1 MNAPDI
7 ALVSARGARRLDE
20 DLPPL
25 RRALEAAGARVTIA
39 RWDDP
44 KVEWSSFDLALLR
57 STWDYAR
64 RLPEFLQWIGRAS
77 AQTRLLN
84 PPEVVRWNTDK
95 HYLDLLERTGVPVVP
110 SAFVEPGE
118 DARRALSEFL
128 QAHPHAED
136 VVIKPS
142 VGAGSK
148 DAQRHARD
156 SLDDMLSHLRR
167 LLDAGR
173 SALMQ
178 PYLPSVDAHGETALL
193 FFDGEYSHAIRKGPL
208 LSRGAEP
215 ARGLFAVEQIDARE
229 PSDGERELARR
240 AIAAIPFERPLLYA
254 RVDLIHDESGLPRL
268 LELELT
274 EPSVFLLHAAGAAE
288 RFARAILAR
297 LR

>member
-1 MNAPDI
+1 MKAPRI
-7 ALVSARGARRLDE
+7 ALVSARGARKLDE

-25 RRALEAAGARVTIA
+25 KQALEAVGAQVTIA

-44 KVEWSSFDLALLR
+44 KVDWSSFDLALLR
-57 STWDYAR
+57 STWDYAK
-64 RLPEFLQWIGRAS
+64 RLPEFLQWIERA
-77 AQTRLLN
+77 AACTRLLN

-95 HYLDLLERTGVPVVP
+95 HYLAQLHGAGVPVVP
-110 SAFVEPGE
+110 STFVGPGE
-118 DARRALSEFL
+118 DAPRALDAFL
-128 QAHPHAED
+128 QAYPDAQD
-136 VVIKPS
+136 VVVKPS

-156 SLDDMLSHLRR
+156 SRKAMLAHLKR

-208 LSRGAEP
+208 LARGAAP
-215 ARGLFAVEQIDARE
+215 AAGLFAVEQITPRE
-229 PSDGERELARR
+229 PSGAERELAQR
-240 AIAAIPFERPLLYA
+240 ALAAIPFERPLLYA
-254 RVDLIHDESGLPRL
+254 RVDLIHDESGAPGL

-274 EPSVFLLHAAGAAE
+274 EPSVFLAHAAGSAE
-288 RFARAILAR
+288 RFARAILGR
-297 LR
+297 LH